1 MPNIPNEPTEAAARR
16 YCRDCRFCR
25 VKDTGLSLARCDSP
39 NAAPLNVGQQY
50 LAPISMWPPSPAPC
64 ASSPTI
70 AALKA
75 RGLRPRRLNRWP
87 HDPLPRPSQHPHGG
101 RSARRY
107 RSFPPVLC
115 GGLPTCA
122 GCCCGPCE
130 ACGRGLPTRAD
141 KAAGDAVMINLLHH
155 VEGDQGGF
163 LGLSDAALEAY
174 CARKGYD
181 LAAVISAMYAPTPW
195 PVPQAVAA

>member
-1 MPNIPNEPTEAAARR
+1 MTPCLDHPNTRTADEARAAIDLSRPSYAAA
-16 YCRDCRFCR
+16 YQH
-25 VKDTGLSLARCDSP
+25 AR
-39 NAAPLNVGQQY
+39 AAAV
-50 LAPISMWPPSPAPC
+50 AHA
-64 ASSPTI
+64 
-70 AALKA
+70 K
-75 RGLRPRRLNRWP
+75 
-87 HDPLPRPSQHPHGG
+87 
-101 RSARRY
+101 
-107 RSFPPVLC
+107 
-115 GGLPTCA
+115 
-122 GCCCGPCE
+122 